1 MPTPEDKSGRQLRSV
16 CIHEISHAFAAMQR
30 CAKIGFALDRTAQG
44 EWTGQAIG
52 DIADNDKNL
61 DSVYGWAGVVGE
73 AIEVNPEH
81 AVLLALHRYRNQRG
95 SISDTDLHSIEG
107 VTPDCR
113 TKTAE
118 MAFRTLIGSWVEI
131 KALQSKVLTLIETEK
146 QAGVVFVW
154 TKEDGWKQY

>member
-1 MPTPEDKSGRQLRSV
+1 MPTPEEKIGRQLRSV

-30 CAKIGFALDRTAQG
+30 CAKIGFALARTAQG
-44 EWTGQAIG
+44 EWTAQAIC

-73 AIEVNPEH
+73 AIEANREH
-81 AVLLALHRYRNQRG
+81 AVLLALDRYRNQRC
-95 SISDTDLHSIEG
+95 SISDTDLDSIEC

-118 MAFRTLIGSWVEI
+118 MAFQTLVGSWNEI
-131 KALQSKVLTLIETEK
+131 KALQNKVLTLIETEK
-146 QAGVVFVW
+146 QPGVVFIW
-154 TKEDGWKQY
+154 TKEDGWKQH